1 VSLQATLV
9 KFKKATRSC
18 TRRSLG
24 PAAQNLLSSYARV
37 AQRMVVEIYPEFSK
51 PEDKISPNSYDG
63 TMSGRAGPKKLIPV
77 KEQNKSQ
84 AFMEIP
90 LFGGLSEH
98 LCAAERVALRGATCA
113 PRRSLRLRGTRSEGH
128 DHLPLAALAATS
140 PFSSYIETAYWSN
153 YSNVRWADDT
163 APTVL

>member
-1 VSLQATLV
+1 
-9 KFKKATRSC
+9 
-18 TRRSLG
+18 
-24 PAAQNLLSSYARV
+24 
-37 AQRMVVEIYPEFSK
+37 MVVEIYPEFSK

-98 LCAAERVALRGATCA
+98 LCAAERVALQHAHLVNHCGFGALVVRDTIISRSPLWLQ
-113 PRRSLRLRGTRSEGH
+113 PRPSLVISKLHTGVT
-128 DHLPLAALAATS
+128 
-140 PFSSYIETAYWSN
+140 
-153 YSNVRWADDT
+153 
-163 APTVL
+163 TVT